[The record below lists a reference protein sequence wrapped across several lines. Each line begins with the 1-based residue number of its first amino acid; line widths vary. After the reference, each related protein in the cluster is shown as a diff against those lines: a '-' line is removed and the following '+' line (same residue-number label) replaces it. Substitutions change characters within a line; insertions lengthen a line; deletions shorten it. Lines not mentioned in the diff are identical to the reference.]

1 MSSIAPAVL
10 LHTLPIHLWRNCN
23 ANFQEWQRLKD
34 CQQTTIRP
42 PIIMTK
48 DLAISLLTTGKNG
61 NQILQILDSIVLG
74 DSVDECDELGA
85 EPTLDPIAF

>member
-1 MSSIAPAVL
+1 MAAP
-10 LHTLPIHLWRNCN
+10 
-23 ANFQEWQRLKD
+23 QRLP
-34 CQQTTIRP
+34 TNYNSP
-42 PIIMTK
+42 PILMTK